1 MIAALLGL
9 GMIWLMGLGINAI
22 FNMKY
27 FKDLEAKNEAAH
39 AAKEKEH
46 DDR

>member
-1 MIAALLGL
+1 MIAAIVAVA
-9 GMIWLMGLGINAI
+9 MIWLMGLGIDAI

-39 AAKEKEH
+39 AAKEKK